1 MDRFKWDE
9 INGEKILYQ
18 DFSNLKK
25 EEVVV
30 LLNQSH
36 EVIEQE
42 GTKGIYVITNIN
54 SISFDRN
61 TTRVFEEVSAQNKSY
76 VKASALYG
84 VGTWQRVAIEA
95 VGKLTGR
102 EFSIFK
108 TEEEAKKWL
117 RTLNAYK

>member
-1 MDRFKWDE
+1 MERFKWDE
-9 INGEKILYQ
+9 INGKKVLYQ
-18 DFSNLKK
+18 DFSNLRKD
-25 EEVVV
+25 EITA

-36 EVIEQE
+36 KVIEQE

-61 TTRVFEEVSAQNKSY
+61 TTKAFEDVSAQNKSY

-84 VGTWQRVAIEA
+84 VGTWQKVAIEA

-117 RTLNAYK
+117 RTINQ